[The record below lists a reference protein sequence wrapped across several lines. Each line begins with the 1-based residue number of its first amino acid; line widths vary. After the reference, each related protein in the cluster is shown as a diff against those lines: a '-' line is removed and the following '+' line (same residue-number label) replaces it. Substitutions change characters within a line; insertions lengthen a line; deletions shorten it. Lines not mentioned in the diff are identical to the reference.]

1 MTRSAFAVIA
11 LCWSAVASAQQP
23 VYLCNGTYTDQ
34 PCKGGKEV
42 DILPSRGAHS
52 MSGTRRESVEAV
64 RERVARD
71 VNSAYQKGIQQGRDN
86 MRCEQLMRRR
96 QALDR
101 SGSATDLDG
110 ERLRIREEQ
119 FALKCRRS

>member
-1 MTRSAFAVIA
+1 MLAVIA
-11 LCWSAVASAQQP
+11 LCWSAVAGAQQP

-52 MSGTRRESVEAV
+52 MSGTRKESGEAV
-64 RERVARD
+64 RERVMRD
-71 VNSAYQKGIQQGRDN
+71 IDSAYQKGIQQGRN
-86 MRCEQLMRRR
+86 SMRCDQLLRRR
-96 QALDR
+96 QALEK
-101 SGSATDLDG
+101 SSSVQDLDG

-119 FALKCRRS
+119 FALKCRRN

>member
-1 MTRSAFAVIA
+1 
-11 LCWSAVASAQQP
+11 
-23 VYLCNGTYTDQ
+23 
-34 PCKGGKEV
+34 
-42 DILPSRGAHS
+42 

-71 VNSAYQKGIQQGRDN
+71 VNSAYQKGIQRGRDN
-86 MRCEQLMRRR
+86 MRCKQLMRRR